1 MIRINNIL
9 SRITAGFV
17 AVLVGFTSSIA
28 LIYQMVIN
36 LGGDSALVASWIMVL
51 GIAMGLLSIGLSLA
65 FKMPVLIAWSTPG
78 AALLITSTAG
88 FTINQA
94 IGSFMVCALLIFLS
108 GISGWFEKLLT
119 KIPKPLANAML
130 AGILLNF
137 GIEVFNLVNQ
147 HVIIVGVMLTGYLIS
162 KQLMPRFTMLIVLA
176 LGIGLAWQLQLVD
189 VSQVTWQLAEF
200 TYISPQFDVAAIISI
215 ALPLFI
221 VTMAS
226 QNVPGIAVLHA
237 HNYQLPISK
246 TVSATGLV
254 NLIIAP
260 FGGFSINLAAI
271 TAALCMGKDVDPCHS
286 KRYWATVAGGIF
298 YILLGLGAASLMG
311 LFETLPQ
318 ALILALAGIALFST
332 IAASLKQ
339 ALATPKFNEAAI
351 ITFLITASDLVL
363 WGIGSPLW
371 GIVAGIITLTAQ
383 RYLSPQQD
391 SSQVPTVNQPVSQK

>member
-1 MIRINNIL
+1 MTRVNNIL

-36 LGGDSALVASWIMVL
+36 LGGDSAMVASWIMVL
-51 GIAMGLLSIGLSLA
+51 GIAMGVLSIALSLS
-65 FKMPVLIAWSTPG
+65 FKVPILIAWSTPG

-88 FTINQA
+88 FNINQA
-94 IGSFMVCALLIFLS
+94 IGAFMVCALLILLS
-108 GISGWFEKLLT
+108 GLTGGFEKIMT
-119 KIPKPLANAML
+119 RIPKPLANAML

-147 HVIIVGVMLTGYLIS
+147 HVVIVGVMLTGYLIS
-162 KQLMPRFTMLIVLA
+162 KQLMPRFTMLVVLA
-176 LGIGLAWQLQLVD
+176 LGVGLAWQQQLVD
-189 VSQVTWQLAEF
+189 VSQVSWQLAQF
-200 TYISPQFDVAAIISI
+200 HFISPQFDLAAIVSI
-215 ALPLFI
+215 ALPLFV

-237 HNYQLPISK
+237 HNYHPAISK
-246 TVSATGLV
+246 TITATGLV

-260 FGGFSINLAAI
+260 FGGFAINLAAI
-271 TAALCMGKDVDPCHS
+271 TAALCMGKDVDPQHS
-286 KRYWATVAGGIF
+286 KRYWATVAGGCF

-332 IAASLKQ
+332 IATSLKQ
-339 ALATPKFNEAAI
+339 ALTEPKYTEAAI
-351 ITFLITASDLVL
+351 ITFLITASDLIL
-363 WGIGSPLW
+363 WDIGSALW
-371 GIVAGIITLTAQ
+371 GIVAGVITLIAQ
-383 RYLSPQQD
+383 QYLSPD
-391 SSQVPTVNQPVSQK
+391 IRRSAKSAANQPVSHQ

>member
-147 HVIIVGVMLTGYLIS
+147 NVIIVGVMLTGYLIS

-246 TVSATGLV
+246 TVSATGLI
-254 NLIIAP
+254 NLLIAP

-271 TAALCMGKDVDPCHS
+271 TAALCMSKDVDPCHS
-286 KRYWATVAGGIF
+286 KRYWATVAGGFF
-298 YILLGLGAASLMG
+298 YILLGLGAASLMS

-383 RYLSPQQD
+383 RYLSPKKNNNQA
-391 SSQVPTVNQPVSQK
+391 PTINQPVSQK